1 MQVAAAMRARRM
13 ALGLSQEAV
22 AAEAGLDRSYV
33 SAAERGEVNLTVVTL
48 DQIARALGTTAAAL
62 MTFEP

>member
-1 MQVAAAMRARRM
+1 MRARRM

-33 SAAERGEVNLTVVTL
+33 SAAERGEVNLTLVTL

-62 MTFEP
+62 MTFETGKI